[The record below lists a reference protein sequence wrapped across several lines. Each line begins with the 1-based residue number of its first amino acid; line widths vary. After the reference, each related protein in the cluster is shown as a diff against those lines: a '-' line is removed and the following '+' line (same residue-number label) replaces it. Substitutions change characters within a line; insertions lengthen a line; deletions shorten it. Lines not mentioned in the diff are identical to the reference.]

1 MKMLTWLLIPI
12 LCLAACTSFNRL
24 EGYQEVELST
34 LLSEGDKAKVVM
46 TNGDAY
52 YLKVVRITQDELV
65 GTQLSPPDRPGPSY
79 GTGVTLRIDEIE
91 TIELETIDG
100 AKTTLAIAGGIV
112 LLPFAILGVFMGAAA
127 GEL

>member
-1 MKMLTWLLIPI
+1 MKLFTWLLIPI

-65 GTQLSPPDRPGPSY
+65 GTQLSPRTDPVRPMAQVSPS
-79 GTGVTLRIDEIE
+79 GSRRLRR
-91 TIELETIDG
+91 LNS
-100 AKTTLAIAGGIV
+100 K
-112 LLPFAILGVFMGAAA
+112 P
-127 GEL
+127 